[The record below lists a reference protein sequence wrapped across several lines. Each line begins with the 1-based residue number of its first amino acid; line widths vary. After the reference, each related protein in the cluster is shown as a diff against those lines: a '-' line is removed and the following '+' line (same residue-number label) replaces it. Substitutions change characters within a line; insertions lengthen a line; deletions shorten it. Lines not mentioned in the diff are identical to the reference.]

1 MYIHK
6 PPRSYKMQL
15 SGLPSLPT
23 HFARLERFPF
33 TEGLQFEFKES
44 VSPMNRDK
52 TYQTVCAFLNSNGGY
67 MVFGVTDSGVIRGVR
82 RKNVDELLLRLDCI
96 TYNKLIIDTKTLAPP
111 SLHDICTQ
119 VIPLVSASTLK
130 GTDVIP
136 LVSATVTDETFIVIV
151 RALNPDPS
159 HTFQLAGG
167 ETYIRL
173 NASNFK
179 TMSGRP
185 TNIDGIFEEN
195 LRLTAEMLRLRET
208 TWQIEKSHKKLL
220 DHVKEQST
228 QLKHLQIVADDCQR
242 LLEEKILTEKV
253 SAEAAL
259 QMHTTCSLFQTIFK
273 CLLTL

>member
-1 MYIHK
+1 
-6 PPRSYKMQL
+6 MQV
-15 SGLPSLPT
+15 SGLPLLPSS
-23 HFARLERFPF
+23 FSRLERFPY

-52 TYQTVCAFLNSNGGY
+52 TYQTLCAFLNSNGGY
-67 MVFGVTDSGVIRGVR
+67 MVFGVTDSGVIRGIQ
-82 RKNVDELLLRLDCI
+82 RKRVDEMLLRLDCI

-111 SLHDICTQ
+111 SLHDICAQ
-119 VIPLVSASTLK
+119 VIPLTSVA
-130 GTDVIP
+130 
-136 LVSATVTDETFIVIV
+136 DEVFIVIV

-167 ETYIRL
+167 EIYIRL

-195 LRLTAEMLRLRET
+195 LRLTAETIRLRET

-220 DHVKEQST
+220 DYVKEQST
-228 QLKHLQIVADDCQR
+228 QLKELQISADDCRR
-242 LLEEKILTEKV
+242 LLEEKILAEKV
-253 SAEAAL
+253 VAEL
-259 QMHTTCSLFQTIFK
+259 QMQTPCNLFQTILRCF
-273 CLLTL
+273 LIL